1 MSAEP
6 SSTPIHYAPPDPGR
20 RRLVRRALVAAA
32 LLLLLISSYWWLP
45 AVWRRVE
52 VAYWFHRC
60 LAYRPEPGKLV
71 QRMRGGAF
79 DDPRVAPDL
88 NVPTEWGK
96 LYSTLSPPGF
106 QSGGTAFLGE
116 RQLPDG
122 TRVLL
127 AVDLTPSSP
136 WSSATE
142 REVLTLHVRTFVT
155 DSGGSSSPRQVVDT
169 VASVPVHDAKLR
181 ILAGTPDADDPTHFT
196 IPYVIENRST
206 PMIIEGWVRADG
218 VDFRNTSAAA
228 IRTSRQL
235 PASPG

>member
-6 SSTPIHYAPPDPGR
+6 SSTPIEYAPPDLRR
-20 RRLVRRALVAAA
+20 RRLVRRTSVAAA

-45 AVWRRVE
+45 ALWRRVE
-52 VAYWFHRC
+52 VAYWYHRC
-60 LAYRPEPGKLV
+60 LAYRPEPGKVV
-71 QRMRGGAF
+71 QRLRGGAL
-79 DDPRVAPDL
+79 DGPRIATDA

-116 RQLPDG
+116 RRTPNG
-122 TRVLL
+122 TRILL
-127 AVDLTPSSP
+127 AVDLTPGP
-136 WSSATE
+136 VWSSSTE

-169 VASVPVHDAKLR
+169 VVSVPIHDAKLR
-181 ILAGTPDADDPTHFT
+181 VLAGTADPDDPTHFT
-196 IPYVIENRST
+196 IPYEIDDTGVRIA
-206 PMIIEGWVRADG
+206 IEGWVRADR
-218 VDFRNTSAAA
+218 VDLQNTSS
-228 IRTSRQL
+228 TPVTPSRRL